1 MWLTPYSKRVD
12 RDLTDWQA
20 KGWVGEDGAAAIR
33 ASLET
38 DDRPSRMPVVF
49 AVLGAILLGFS
60 AMAFVAANWA
70 DMSKGFRL
78 TLLMTTM
85 WTAYGVAAFLLIR
98 KMNAF
103 SEAAL
108 LVGIGVFG
116 ANIMLIAQMYHL
128 PGDFPA
134 GLLTWGLGALAVCL
148 AANSKAS
155 LIAAQLLFGG
165 WSLAAIDAQA
175 DPHWLYLI
183 SWLVTGGLALYLNA
197 RPAKHLVMIS
207 AYGWLLINAGALSDL
222 TGYNP
227 PEMITFALTGSVFA
241 WILAIHCDPK
251 RMPFSVAAKRYFSIA
266 TTILLW
272 INLAFAA
279 EELEQLHAMPLS
291 LNTIALIPL
300 LMFVFRDFSVLTGVD
315 RVVMF
320 VAPASVYIT
329 ALISPGSETSG
340 LWLTAPLFFGF
351 AIWLVI
357 FGTRQQDRVLINLG
371 FAAFGLEAIY
381 VYLETF
387 GTLLDTAAF
396 FALGGLLLIGG
407 GIVWERLRRQITRN
421 EEAGA

>member
-20 KGWVGEDGAAAIR
+20 KGWVSEDGAAAIR

-103 SEAAL
+103 AEAAL

-197 RPAKHLVMIS
+197 RPAKHLAMIGF
-207 AYGWLLINAGALSDL
+207 YGWSFFNVQ
-222 TGYNP
+222 
-227 PEMITFALTGSVFA
+227 TFADATGWPDESFPVLLLGVFTLG
-241 WILAIHCDPK
+241 WLAAIYLSSPE
-251 RMPFSVAAKRYFSIA
+251 RPFSRAAQLYGA
-266 TTILLW
+266 VTTLIIFWIGLLV
-272 INLAFAA
+272 AA
-279 EELEQLHAMPLS
+279 EETASGPSGLFVTITLLVAAAAALVATQSDRLRLADAAVIAGLPLALLVCSALSPEEGSS
-291 LNTIALIPL
+291 L
-300 LMFVFRDFSVLTGVD
+300 
-315 RVVMF
+315 
-320 VAPASVYIT
+320 
-329 ALISPGSETSG
+329 
-340 LWLTAPLFFGF
+340 LWLTAPLFFGVT
-351 AIWLVI
+351 IWLVI
-357 FGTRQQDRVLINLG
+357 FGTRQQDKVLINLG

-407 GIVWERLRRQITRN
+407 GIVWERLRRQITRK